1 MTIRWFVELISNF
14 IAANWSEER
23 DRWLFNVPRL
33 KVDRHVEGPEW
44 NISNNLISVSLCL
57 PLIISDIFCWSSNS
71 NKQKCSSSP
80 LFLLKFNRLFADF
93 YNFLFVFKSRNRNN
107 QKNLKKNWIWL
118 PCESDSDLPAPWWRM
133 FKILELWP
141 KYFFLKNCN

>member
-80 LFLLKFNRLFADF
+80 LFLQNSIASSQISTI
-93 YNFLFVFKSRNRNN
+93 YFLFLKVETQIIR
-107 QKNLKKNWIWL
+107 NLKKKIEFDCLVNQTPTYL
-118 PCESDSDLPAPWWRM
+118 PPGGRCSKHLNFDRNN
-133 FKILELWP
+133 
-141 KYFFLKNCN
+141 FLKKL